1 MDNFES
7 QVLDE
12 CKKQGY
18 SGYAM
23 VMFGD
28 DDDYVAMH
36 GEVSLI
42 RAAIYLVGSV
52 LEKEEKDKDKIA
64 NVIVSLAKKYV
75 EGKYGER

>member
-1 MDNFES
+1 MDDFES

>member
-1 MDNFES
+1 MDDFES

-12 CKKQGY
+12 CKKHGY
-18 SGYAM
+18 SGYDM

-28 DDDYVAMH
+28 DEDYVAMH

-42 RAAIYLVGSV
+42 RAAIYLVGAV
-52 LEKEEKDKDKIA
+52 LEKEKNKDMVA
-64 NVIVSLAKKYV
+64 NAIVGLAKKYA

>member
-1 MDNFES
+1 MDDFES

-12 CKKQGY
+12 CKKHGY

-28 DDDYVAMH
+28 DDDYMAMH
-36 GEVSLI
+36 GEVSLV

-52 LEKEEKDKDKIA
+52 LEKEKENKDMIA
-64 NVIVSLAKKYV
+64 NTIVSLAKKYV

>member
-1 MDNFES
+1 MDDFES

-28 DDDYVAMH
+28 DEDYVAMH

-42 RAAIYLVGSV
+42 RAAIYLVSAV
-52 LEKEEKDKDKIA
+52 LEKEEKNKDKIA
-64 NVIVSLAKKYV
+64 NVIVGLAKKYV

>member
-1 MDNFES
+1 MDDFES

-12 CKKQGY
+12 CKKHGY

-28 DDDYVAMH
+28 DEDYVAMH

-42 RAAIYLVGSV
+42 RAAIYLVSAV

-64 NVIVSLAKKYV
+64 NTIVGLAKKYV
-75 EGKYGER
+75 EDKYGER

>member
-1 MDNFES
+1 MDDFES

-12 CKKQGY
+12 CKKHGY

-42 RAAIYLVGSV
+42 RAAIYLVGAV
-52 LEKEEKDKDKIA
+52 LEKEKNNLEVTIPS
-64 NVIVSLAKKYV
+64 NSLP
-75 EGKYGER
+75 GD

>member
-1 MDNFES
+1 MDDFES

-12 CKKQGY
+12 CKKHGY

-28 DDDYVAMH
+28 DEDYVAMH

-42 RAAIYLVGSV
+42 RAAIYLVGAV
-52 LEKEEKDKDKIA
+52 LEKEKNKDMIA
-64 NVIVSLAKKYV
+64 NAIVGLAKKYV

>member
-1 MDNFES
+1 MDDFES

-12 CKKQGY
+12 CKKHGY

-28 DDDYVAMH
+28 DEDYVAMH

-42 RAAIYLVGSV
+42 RAAIYLVGAV
-52 LEKEEKDKDKIA
+52 LEKEKNKDMVA
-64 NVIVSLAKKYV
+64 NAIVGLAKKYV

>member
-1 MDNFES
+1 MDDFES

-12 CKKQGY
+12 CKKHGY

-28 DDDYVAMH
+28 DEDYVAMH

-42 RAAIYLVGSV
+42 RAAIYLVGAV
-52 LEKEEKDKDKIA
+52 LEKEEKNKDMVA
-64 NVIVSLAKKYV
+64 NTIVGLAKKYA

>member
-1 MDNFES
+1 MDDFES

-12 CKKQGY
+12 CKKHGY

-42 RAAIYLVGSV
+42 RAAIYLVGAV
-52 LEKEEKDKDKIA
+52 LEKEKNKDMVA
-64 NVIVSLAKKYV
+64 NAIVGLAKKYA

>member
-1 MDNFES
+1 MDDFES

-12 CKKQGY
+12 CKKHGY

-28 DDDYVAMH
+28 DEDYVAMH

-42 RAAIYLVGSV
+42 RAAIYLVGAV
-52 LEKEEKDKDKIA
+52 LGKEKNKDMVA
-64 NVIVSLAKKYV
+64 NAIVGLAKKYA

>member
-1 MDNFES
+1 MDDFES

-12 CKKQGY
+12 CKKHGY

-28 DDDYVAMH
+28 DEDYVAMH

-42 RAAIYLVGSV
+42 RAAIYLVGAV
-52 LEKEEKDKDKIA
+52 LEKEENKDMVA
-64 NVIVSLAKKYV
+64 NAIVGLAKKYV

>member
-1 MDNFES
+1 MDDFES

-12 CKKQGY
+12 CKKHGY

-28 DDDYVAMH
+28 DEDYVAMH

-42 RAAIYLVGSV
+42 RAAIYLVGAV
-52 LEKEEKDKDKIA
+52 LEKEKNKDMVA
-64 NVIVSLAKKYV
+64 NAIVGLAKKYA

>member
-1 MDNFES
+1 MDDFES

-28 DDDYVAMH
+28 DEDYVAMH

-42 RAAIYLVGSV
+42 RAAIYLVGAV
-52 LEKEEKDKDKIA
+52 LEKEEKNKDKIA
-64 NVIVSLAKKYV
+64 NVIVGLAKKYV

>member
-1 MDNFES
+1 MDDFES

-12 CKKQGY
+12 CKKHGY

-28 DDDYVAMH
+28 DGDYVAMH

-42 RAAIYLVGSV
+42 RAAIYLVGAV
-52 LEKEEKDKDKIA
+52 LEKEKNKDMVA
-64 NVIVSLAKKYV
+64 NASVGHEKKYA

>member
-1 MDNFES
+1 MDDFES

-12 CKKQGY
+12 CKKHGY

-28 DDDYVAMH
+28 DEDYVAAH
-36 GEVSLI
+36 GEGALI
-42 RAAIYLVGSV
+42 RAAIYLVGFV
-52 LEKEEKDKDKIA
+52 LEKEEKNKDMVA

>member
-1 MDNFES
+1 MEDFES

-12 CKKQGY
+12 CKKHGY

-28 DDDYVAMH
+28 NKDYVAMH

-42 RAAIYLVGSV
+42 RAAIYLVGAV
-52 LEKEEKDKDKIA
+52 LEKEENKDMVA
-64 NVIVSLAKKYV
+64 NAIVGLAKKYV

>member
-1 MDNFES
+1 MDDFES

-12 CKKQGY
+12 CKKHVY

-42 RAAIYLVGSV
+42 RAAIYLVGAV
-52 LEKEEKDKDKIA
+52 LEKEENKDMVA
-64 NVIVSLAKKYV
+64 NAIVGLAKKYV